1 MNIVLIVSQNL
12 SNYEFIIPDNAVYRI
27 NLAWVNSIHE
37 LEEILQK
44 HSMHKIFLDL
54 PKNRTKPPNNHYS
67 ISDLT
72 RILRSSVN
80 IQYFAISNVNDEN
93 DLSEFLDLIPKTI
106 TIVPKIESP
115 TGVSNIKKITDNL
128 PYREKIIMLDHDDLF
143 SALKKNGEPESNF
156 VEYIKDLITF
166 CEENNIV
173 LLRTVG
179 VVFSDREK
187 RTTQYLK

>member
-179 VVFSDREK
+179 VIFSDREK
-187 RTTQYLK
+187 RTTQYFK

>member
-1 MNIVLIVSQNL
+1 VNIVLIVSQNL

-179 VVFSDREK
+179 VIFSDREK
-187 RTTQYLK
+187 RTTQYFK

>member
-1 MNIVLIVSQNL
+1 VNIVLIVSQNL

-67 ISDLT
+67 VSDLA

-115 TGVSNIKKITDNL
+115 AGVSNIKKITDNL

-143 SALKKNGEPESNF
+143 SALKKNGEPESKF

-166 CEENNIV
+166 CEESNIV